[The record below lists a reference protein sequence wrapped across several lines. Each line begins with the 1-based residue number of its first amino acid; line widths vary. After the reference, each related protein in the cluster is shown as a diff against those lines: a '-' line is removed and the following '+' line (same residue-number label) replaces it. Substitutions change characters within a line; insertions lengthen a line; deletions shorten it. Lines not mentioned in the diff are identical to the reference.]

1 MIRMHQ
7 PRLSKLT
14 GLAFILVLTLLTSA
28 CNTVTPQG
36 GTEEEVTAELS
47 ISPAVAKAGKQVS
60 LLSKVIGLK
69 KLNDVELYYE
79 IKKDGT
85 GKPKLIKIERQIEGQ
100 FIGSWQ
106 PEEAGHY
113 DVIIHIINPDI
124 HVIVRK
130 EMTVEA

>member
-7 PRLSKLT
+7 LRLSKIT
-14 GLAFILVLTLLTSA
+14 ALTLILMLSLLASA
-28 CNTVTPQG
+28 CSTVTPQG
-36 GTEEEVTAELS
+36 GTEEEVTAELT
-47 ISPAVAKAGKQVS
+47 ISPAVARAGKQVS

-79 IKKDGT
+79 LKKDGT
-85 GKPKLIKIERQIEGQ
+85 GKSKLIKVEGQIEGQ
-100 FIGSWQ
+100 FIGKWE
-106 PEEAGHY
+106 PEESGSY